1 MKNFEGVDAVKFG
14 NLLRTYRKAHK
25 FTQKKVSDYLGV
37 ERSTYAK
44 YETADRSP
52 EISYIIKLA
61 ILYNVTLDE
70 FFDAF
75 FSADSEM
82 TSTVVAG
89 NKSSEK
95 IVAQVTEQEMS
106 LIRYYRESLR
116 KAEIISFAEKVY
128 NQDSEIIQEMNSI

>member
-14 NLLRTYRKAHK
+14 NHLRTYRKAHK
-25 FTQKKVSDYLGV
+25 YTQKKVSDYLGV

-52 EISYIIKLA
+52 EISYIIKLT

-70 FFDAF
+70 FFSPF
-75 FSADSEM
+75 FSENDEM
-82 TSTVVAG
+82 SSTVIAAS
-89 NKSSEK
+89 KTAEK
-95 IVAQVTEQEMS
+95 TIAQVTEQEMS
-106 LIRYYRESLR
+106 LLKYYRESLR
-116 KAEIISFAEKVY
+116 KAEIISFAEKVH

>member
-25 FTQKKVSDYLGV
+25 LTQKKVSDYLGV

-52 EISYIIKLA
+52 EISYIIQLT
-61 ILYNVTLDE
+61 ILYGITLDE
-70 FFDAF
+70 LFGSF
-75 FSADSEM
+75 FSQDEISSTAFASNKTSENAL
-82 TSTVVAG
+82 V
-89 NKSSEK
+89 
-95 IVAQVTEQEMS
+95 QVTAQEMS
-106 LIRYYRESLR
+106 LLKYYRDSLR
-116 KAEIISFAEKVY
+116 KAEIIGFAEKVY

>member
-44 YETADRSP
+44 YETADRNP
-52 EISYIIKLA
+52 EISYIIKLTV
-61 ILYNVTLDE
+61 LYGITLDE
-70 FFDAF
+70 LFSAF
-75 FSADSEM
+75 FSQDELSA
-82 TSTVVAG
+82 TVNVA
-89 NKSSEK
+89 NKTSEK
-95 IVAQVTEQEMS
+95 AVVQVTAQEMS
-106 LIRYYRESLR
+106 LLKYYRDSLR
-116 KAEIISFAEKVY
+116 KAEIIGFAEKVY